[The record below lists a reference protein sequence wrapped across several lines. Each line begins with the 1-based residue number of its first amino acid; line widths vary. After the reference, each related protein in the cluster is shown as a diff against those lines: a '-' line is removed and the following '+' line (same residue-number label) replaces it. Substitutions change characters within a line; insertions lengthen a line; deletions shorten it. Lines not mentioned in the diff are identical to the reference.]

1 MFIRRSRNT
10 CTLWAYPP
18 CMAFNSDVCM
28 KALTQ
33 KGPITMAI
41 DIHNITGESAQKA
54 FINRVISRSD
64 QTHPN
69 TDHNVIRTL
78 VGQLLDHTLGDLDL
92 LADMLH
98 VDVEWLLTGHGWCP
112 PVSHKY
118 RH

>member
-1 MFIRRSRNT
+1 
-10 CTLWAYPP
+10 
-18 CMAFNSDVCM
+18 
-28 KALTQ
+28 
-33 KGPITMAI
+33 MAI
-41 DIHNITGESAQKA
+41 DIHYITAESAQKA
-54 FINRVISRSD
+54 FIDRVISRSD